1 MPVSVT
7 FDANLAEH
15 HTFGVSVRSRALVVV
30 DSVPSLARCYQDEAW
45 RNLPKLV
52 VGGGSNLLFAEDFN
66 GLVILNRIK
75 ARTVTESDAHFHL
88 HLGAGEVWHDVV
100 DWSLAS
106 GMPGLENLALIPG
119 TVGAAPVQNIG
130 AYGVELAD
138 FCEYVDYWDVASGEV
153 VRLTAEACQFG
164 YRESIFKG
172 ALKGRA
178 VVVAVGLALPKA
190 WAPKLAY
197 GPLAQLGDEV
207 DAKTVFDTVCR
218 IRASKLPDP
227 EQLGNAGSFFKNPVI
242 DAVLF
247 ERLQRAYPEIPSY
260 PAGPGERKVPAG
272 WLIDQAGLKGYQV
285 GDAAVHTEQAL
296 VLVNRDNATSE
307 QITALARHVVATVEA
322 RYGIEL
328 EPEVRILDGQGGL
341 GW

>member
-1 MPVSVT
+1 MT

-15 HTFGVSVRSRALVVV
+15 HTFGVSVCSRALVVV
-30 DSVPSLARCYQDEAW
+30 DSVDSLARCY
-45 RNLPKLV
+45 RNEEWQSLPKLV
-52 VGGGSNLLFAEDFN
+52 VGGGSNLLFTEDFN

-75 ARTVTESDAHFHL
+75 ERTVSESSGCFRL
-88 HLGAGEVWHDVV
+88 HLGAGEGWHEVV
-100 DWSLAS
+100 AWSLEQ

-138 FCEYVDYWDVASGEV
+138 FCEYVDYWDCELGKV
-153 VRLTAEACQFG
+153 VRLPAAECHFG

-190 WAPKLAY
+190 WSPKLGY
-197 GPLAQLGDEV
+197 GPLAQLGEE
-207 DAKTVFDTVCR
+207 AAPSAIFEAVCQ
-218 IRASKLPDP
+218 IRSSKLPDP

-247 ERLQRAYPEIPSY
+247 ERIQRSHPEIPSY
-260 PAGPGERKVPAG
+260 PAGPGEMKVPAG

-296 VLVNRDNATSE
+296 VLVNRDKATAE
-307 QITALARHVVATVEA
+307 EITTLARHVVATVEA

-328 EPEVRILDGQGGL
+328 EPEVRILDGQGGA